1 MMGMGATSPL
11 IWLLGVLAMVIIWGG
26 VWWGLSA
33 LVFHWPARERT
44 QSPTDAHQVDGTDS
58 QPWQQPTFQS
68 NPDRS
73 QAGVASPQASSQAPP
88 GCHQHTHKERDYR

>member
-33 LVFHWPARERT
+33 LVFHWPARQRT
-44 QSPTDAHQVDGTDS
+44 PSPTDHRQLGGTDS
-58 QPWQQPTFQS
+58 QPWQQPTFDPAPRGAKAGPADGQVPGS
-68 NPDRS
+68 
-73 QAGVASPQASSQAPP
+73 GVA
-88 GCHQHTHKERDYR
+88 R